1 MRADEDDGDTM
12 ARPPASYR
20 VELILDPAERD
31 FFLYLQDAVGALGTD
46 GPENLVRIALYH
58 LAEHIDVPVATG
70 TFALRE
76 GVAAEAVEETADP
89 DLDAESTVDV
99 FSGKLTRPRTRA
111 ARKQVQKLAR
121 RRQSDRA

>member
-1 MRADEDDGDTM
+1 M

-76 GVAAEAVEETADP
+76 GVATEAVEEAADP
-89 DLDAESTVDV
+89 DLDAEITVDA